1 MAEPQD
7 AVMPVLQ
14 KIQKDI
20 SDSRKDVADFRKSI
34 EAKVND
40 VAKNLFDVK
49 EEAID
54 MRRDTLMHL
63 GMTAKQRV
71 DFDDL
76 RAEVAEVKKRL
87 VALEARS

>member
-1 MAEPQD
+1 
-7 AVMPVLQ
+7 
-14 KIQKDI
+14 
-20 SDSRKDVADFRKSI
+20 
-34 EAKVND
+34 
-40 VAKNLFDVK
+40 VK
-49 EEAID
+49 EEVID

-76 RAEVAEVKKRL
+76 RAEVADVKKRL